1 MNQVKEQ
8 KELQQQKAT
17 MVDPNALDTLES
29 PTHARDINFK
39 DDKDVFHGIDKHI
52 EGQSVDGKPVGMVSF
67 KSFMNA
73 PETQK
78 IAAAHAQD
86 RQDVHRAQTELAQSH
101 SPAYKQMTKAA
112 KQDL

>member
-1 MNQVKEQ
+1 MD
-8 KELQQQKAT
+8 AI
-17 MVDPNALDTLES
+17 ES

-39 DDKDVFHGIDKHI
+39 GEKDVFHGIDKPI
-52 EGQSVDGKPVGMVSF
+52 EGQSVDGKQLGMVSF

-78 IAAAHAQD
+78 VAAEHAKD
-86 RQDVHRAQTELAQSH
+86 RQDVHRAQVEFAQSH